1 MSSRKANP
9 RRLRDARRQNARAI
23 DKSIDPPGTRSIP
36 SAKKTRGR
44 RQPQAEDFSVTFDLP
59 RSPPISD
66 KELRAIEILL
76 GEDLQKLLTDNAN
89 SEAESR
95 KNSN

>member
-1 MSSRKANP
+1 MQPAP
-9 RRLRDARRQNARAI
+9 PAR
-23 DKSIDPPGTRSIP
+23 
-36 SAKKTRGR
+36 KTRGR

-59 RSPPISD
+59 QSPPISD

>member
-1 MSSRKANP
+1 MSSRRANP
-9 RRLRDARRQNARAI
+9 RSLRDTRRQNARAVDRI
-23 DKSIDPPGTRSIP
+23 VDRPDMQPAP
-36 SAKKTRGR
+36 SARKTRRR

-59 RSPPISD
+59 QSPPISD

-76 GEDLQKLLTDNAN
+76 GEELQKLLTDNAN